1 MGTAENKELV
11 RNMFAEL
18 SKGNAEGFLGKFAD
32 DVSFTLM
39 GSTRYSG
46 TCNGKQEAI
55 AKVLGPL
62 TSQLEGLTITPDN
75 LIAEGDY
82 VVVQSRS
89 DGRVKSGGTY
99 NNHYC
104 QIFRIADG
112 KVREFTEYLDTDLV
126 NRTFK

>member
-11 RNMFAEL
+11 RMMFEEL
-18 SKGNAEGFLGKFAD
+18 SSGNVEGFLGKLAD
-32 DVSFTLM
+32 DVRFTLM
-39 GSTRYSG
+39 GTTKYSG
-46 TCNGKQEAI
+46 ACNGKQEAI

-75 LIAEGDY
+75 IIAEGDY

-89 DGRVKSGGTY
+89 NGRVKSGGTY

-104 QIFRIADG
+104 QIFASRMARCRNSPNISIP
-112 KVREFTEYLDTDLV
+112 TS
-126 NRTFK
+126 